1 MSTPPFDP
9 KARDLAE
16 RIYADLLRNAVVVS
30 ASGVQ
35 VSTDPKNIAKVSFK
49 LAASF
54 REVEDELNAANLPKN
69 QDFKM
74 ELSDLAAWNK

>member
-16 RIYADLLRNAVVVS
+16 RIYVDLLRNAVVVS
-30 ASGVQ
+30 ANGVQ

-54 REVEDELNAANLPKN
+54 REVEDELNAENLPKN